1 MAEAV
6 SQERPLTL
14 DDLTAYFAQ
23 GSKPKEQFRVGAE
36 HEKFGFYLK
45 DHAPVPYEGD
55 KGVHAL
61 LTGLQRFGWKPV
73 MEGDGRSSGWS
84 ATAPMSAWS
93 RAASS
98 SFPARPC

>member
-23 GSKPKEQFRVGAE
+23 GSKPKDQFRVGAE
-36 HEKFGFYLK
+36 HEKFGFYLEGP
-45 DHAPVPYEGD
+45 HARSLRGRQGRARPADRPA
-55 KGVHAL
+55 AL
-61 LTGLQRFGWKPV
+61 RLEAGHGRR
-73 MEGDGRSSGWS
+73 RSSGWS

-98 SFPARPC
+98 SFPARRC

>member
-23 GSKPKEQFRVGAE
+23 RLQAQGPFRVGAE

-45 DHAPVPYEGD
+45 DTRPFP
-55 KGVHAL
+55 
-61 LTGLQRFGWKPV
+61 TR
-73 MEGDGRSSGWS
+73 
-84 ATAPMSAWS
+84 AT
-93 RAASS
+93 RACT
-98 SFPARPC
+98 PC

>member
-1 MAEAV
+1 M
-6 SQERPLTL
+6 
-14 DDLTAYFAQ
+14 
-23 GSKPKEQFRVGAE
+23 RVGAE

-55 KGVHAL
+55 NGVHAL

-73 MEGDGRSSGWS
+73 MEGEVIIGLERNG
-84 ATAPMSAWS
+84 PMSAWS

-98 SFPARPC
+98 SFPARRC